1 MLEKI
6 FSGQEMQELVELHN
20 SKKISIED
28 IILIYKNRLDNVY
41 NCLLH
46 KLYSIGNINSLKDID
61 SNTVFYKDRIES
73 MISETTE
80 NINILSALKQ
90 EGYIYPCG
98 IGYTL
103 EKPIQG
109 LTAAEYDRQQ
119 YLFFEYGLI

>member
-1 MLEKI
+1 MIEKI
-6 FSGQEMQELVELHN
+6 FSKCEVQELIELHD
-20 SKKISIED
+20 SKKISISD
-28 IILIYKNRLDNVY
+28 IMLIYKNRLGNVY

-46 KLYSIGNINSLKDID
+46 KLYNVGNINSLKDID

-73 MISETTE
+73 MISETTD
-80 NINILSALKQ
+80 NIYILSALKK

-103 EKPIQG
+103 ERPIQG

>member
-1 MLEKI
+1 MIEKI
-6 FSGQEMQELVELHN
+6 FSECEVQELIELHD
-20 SKKISIED
+20 SKKISISD
-28 IILIYKNRLDNVY
+28 IMLIYKNRLDNVY
-41 NCLLH
+41 NSLLH
-46 KLYSIGNINSLKDID
+46 KLYSKCSIDSLTDID
-61 SNTVFYKDRIES
+61 SNTIFYKDRIES

-119 YLFFEYGLI
+119 ELFFEYGLI

>member
-1 MLEKI
+1 MIEKI
-6 FSGQEMQELVELHN
+6 FNSKEMQELVELHN

-28 IILIYKNRLDNVY
+28 IMLIYKNRLDDVY
-41 NCLLH
+41 NNLLH
-46 KLYSIGNINSLKDID
+46 KLYSRCSIDSLTDID
-61 SNTVFYKDRIES
+61 SNMIFYKEKIES
-73 MISETTE
+73 TISETTD
-80 NINILSALKQ
+80 NIYILSALKQ

-103 EKPIQG
+103 ERPIQG

>member
-1 MLEKI
+1 MIEKI
-6 FSGQEMQELVELHN
+6 FSSEEVQELIELHD
-20 SKKISIED
+20 SKKISISD
-28 IILIYKNRLDNVY
+28 ITLIYKNRLDNVY

-46 KLYSIGNINSLKDID
+46 KLYNVGNINSLKDID

-73 MISETTE
+73 MISETTD
-80 NINILSALKQ
+80 NIYILSALKK

-109 LTAAEYDRQQ
+109 LTAAEYERQQ
-119 YLFFEYGLI
+119 ELFFEYGLI

>member
-1 MLEKI
+1 MIEKI
-6 FSGQEMQELVELHN
+6 FNSKEMQELVELHN

-28 IILIYKNRLDNVY
+28 IMLIYKNRLDDVY
-41 NCLLH
+41 NNLLH
-46 KLYSIGNINSLKDID
+46 KLYSRCSID
-61 SNTVFYKDRIES
+61 SLTNIDGNMIFYKDKLEN
-73 MISETTE
+73 MISEITD
-80 NINILSALKQ
+80 NIYILSALKR

-109 LTAAEYDRQQ
+109 LTADEYDRQQ

>member
-1 MLEKI
+1 M
-6 FSGQEMQELVELHN
+6 
-20 SKKISIED
+20 
-28 IILIYKNRLDNVY
+28 LIYKNRLDNVY

-61 SNTVFYKDRIES
+61 SNTVFYKDRIET
-73 MISETTE
+73 MISETTD
-80 NINILSALKQ
+80 NIYILSALKQ

-103 EKPIQG
+103 EKPLQG

-119 YLFFEYGLI
+119 ELFFEYGLI

>member
-6 FSGQEMQELVELHN
+6 FSSKEMQELIELHN

-28 IILIYKNRLDNVY
+28 IMLIYKNKLNDVY
-41 NCLLH
+41 NNLLH
-46 KLYSIGNINSLKDID
+46 KLYSRCSIDSLTNID
-61 SNTVFYKDRIES
+61 SNMIFYKDKLES
-73 MISETTE
+73 MISEITDNE
-80 NINILSALKQ
+80 YILIALKQ
-90 EGYIYPCG
+90 ERYIYPCG